1 MAPTPRTV
9 RSSTVALVCTLALVS
24 CGGSAAAKAKMT
36 WTMPVQVQTV
46 GERPV
51 AQEIRAGGTLDPA
64 EVVQVTNRVAGIAE
78 RVAFNAGDRV
88 EAGQALVEIEPERY
102 RLAREGAAAAALK
115 AQAQVDEAQ
124 AALKRRDELA
134 QKGQGL
140 VTAEERASFRSKL
153 AQAEADL
160 AASKVAVGQAELD
173 ARDAVVRAPLAGVV
187 ESRTVQ
193 SGQYLAVG
201 TVLATQVKRLPLRLR
216 ARVTAAEAGALSV
229 GQAAKILP
237 AAGGEVEARIV
248 LVGSVG
254 DAATRTV
261 EVIAEIPDPP
271 ATLVAGSF
279 GELVAAAGAA
289 TPRPAVPQSA
299 LRATAQGYVGFV
311 AVAEGDHQVAKM
323 RVVEAGMRSPDGWVE
338 VRSGLKVGDALIVVA
353 ADGLRDGLPVEPA
366 PAAAVPSPE
375 QRR

>member
-1 MAPTPRTV
+1 MASSRHRLLGVLAITLTV
-9 RSSTVALVCTLALVS
+9 SG
-24 CGGSAAAKAKMT
+24 CGGAAAGKAKT
-36 WTMPVQVQTV
+36 AWTMPVQVQAV

-64 EVVQVTNRVAGIAE
+64 EVVQVTNGVVGIAE

-88 EAGQALVEIEPERY
+88 EAGQVLVEIEPERY
-102 RLAREGAAAAALK
+102 RLARESAAAAALK

-124 AALKRRDELA
+124 ASLKRREELA
-134 QKGQGL
+134 TKGQGL
-140 VTAEERASFRSKL
+140 MTAEELASFRSKL
-153 AQAEADL
+153 AQAQADL
-160 AASKVAVGQAELD
+160 AAATVAVGQAELD
-173 ARDAVVRAPLAGVV
+173 ARQAVVRAPLAGVV

-193 SGQYLAVG
+193 SGQYLAIG

-216 ARVTAAEAGALSV
+216 ARVTAAEAGALTV
-229 GQAAKILP
+229 GQAARVLP
-237 AAGGEVEARIV
+237 ASGGEIEARIV

-261 EVIAEIPDPP
+261 EVIAEIPAPP
-271 ATLVAGSF
+271 TTLVAGSF
-279 GELVAAAGAA
+279 AELVASAGAA

-299 LRATAQGYVGFV
+299 LRATAQGYVGFI
-311 AVAEGDHQVAKM
+311 AVAEKGQHVARL

-338 VRSGLKVGDALIVVA
+338 VRSGLAVGDALIVVA
-353 ADGLRDGLPVEPA
+353 ADGLRDGLAVDPA
-366 PAAAVPSPE
+366 PAAADAPPSPD